1 MVEPKQEVVETPIEH
16 PYYSQEQQQQ
26 DEEDVVVD
34 DVVDDSNNG
43 YEQEGELEEVYE
55 DEEHTNFNNPRSQRS
70 LSHLTEQFIKYLQS
84 KPAGLVDLNL
94 CAEEL
99 KVTQKRRIYDITNV
113 LEGIGLISKKNK
125 NIIHWKGG
133 QLRKPGGGIELK
145 PGEGEKMYKLKSEL
159 TELERDE
166 RLLDTHIKWLKQCA
180 TNLSEESDN
189 YKYSYL
195 SLNDVTTIFP
205 ENQTVIL
212 QAPKGTKLVLP
223 PVSHDGIY
231 KLQAVGVA
239 GPVTASLIQ
248 AGGVQVFQ
256 DPASGAEIE
265 MMIEPKT
272 IELEPPPHTDYYL
285 ISGKDSEVPL
295 LHELYR

>member
-1 MVEPKQEVVETPIEH
+1 MVEPKQEVIETPVEH
-16 PYYSQEQQQQ
+16 PYYNQEQ

-55 DEEHTNFNNPRSQRS
+55 DEEQSNFNNPRSQRS

-159 TELERDE
+159 TELEREE

-180 TNLSEESDN
+180 TNLAEESDN

-195 SLNDVTTIFP
+195 TLNDVTTIFP
-205 ENQTVIL
+205 ENQTIIL
-212 QAPKGTKLVLP
+212 QAPKGTKLVVP
-223 PVSHDGIY
+223 NVTHDGTY
-231 KLQAVGVA
+231 KLQAVGTS
-239 GPVTASLIQ
+239 GPVAASVIQ
-248 AGGVQVFQ
+248 HGGMHLFQ

-265 MMIEPKT
+265 MMIEPKS

-285 ISGKDSEVPL
+285 VSGKESEVPL

>member
-1 MVEPKQEVVETPIEH
+1 MVEPKQEVVETPVEH

-34 DVVDDSNNG
+34 DVVEDSNNG

-133 QLRKPGGGIELK
+133 QLRKPGGGIEL
-145 PGEGEKMYKLKSEL
+145 
-159 TELERDE
+159 
-166 RLLDTHIKWLKQCA
+166 
-180 TNLSEESDN
+180 
-189 YKYSYL
+189 
-195 SLNDVTTIFP
+195 
-205 ENQTVIL
+205 
-212 QAPKGTKLVLP
+212 
-223 PVSHDGIY
+223 
-231 KLQAVGVA
+231 
-239 GPVTASLIQ
+239 
-248 AGGVQVFQ
+248 
-256 DPASGAEIE
+256 
-265 MMIEPKT
+265 
-272 IELEPPPHTDYYL
+272 
-285 ISGKDSEVPL
+285 
-295 LHELYR
+295 